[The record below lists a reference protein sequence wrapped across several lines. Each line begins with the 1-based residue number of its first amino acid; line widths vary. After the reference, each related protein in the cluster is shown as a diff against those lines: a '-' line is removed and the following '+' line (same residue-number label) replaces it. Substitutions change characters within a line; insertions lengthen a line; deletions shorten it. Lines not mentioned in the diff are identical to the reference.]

1 MPTLKTTFAG
11 LAEQTSRRHNNTLR
25 IDLESANGTRGEPP
39 WQSIPVP
46 QRPAIACGYTLYL
59 IPLYKPCFI
68 VNQPGSL
75 YPYHNGMLF
84 STFDHDHDHWHYSNC
99 AVLEHGAWWYNDCY
113 YANLNGQYDVPGT
126 HNPLGMTYDA
136 FMGTVSLKGSKMMFR

>member
-1 MPTLKTTFAG
+1 MERGAG
-11 LAEQTSRRHNNTLR
+11 QY
-25 IDLESANGTRGEPP
+25 
-39 WQSIPVP
+39 IP
-46 QRPAIACGYTLYL
+46 IAQLPG
-59 IPLYKPCFI
+59 IVN

-136 FMGTVSLKGSKMMFR
+136 FMGTVSLKESKMMFR

>member
-1 MPTLKTTFAG
+1 MSSSSEVCGIWLNRHLVVTT
-11 LAEQTSRRHNNTLR
+11 
-25 IDLESANGTRGEPP
+25 TRYVSIWYPP
-39 WQSIPVP
+39 ME
-46 QRPAIACGYTLYL
+46 RG
-59 IPLYKPCFI
+59 

-126 HNPLGMTYDA
+126 HNPLGITYDA
-136 FMGTVSLKGSKMMFR
+136 FM